1 MVHWLGEG
9 SDVMI
14 CLARDPPLGPN
25 DDPNT
30 TVTAPSTSEFIVNCK
45 TSAANRQW
53 FFFHPIQFTVFI
65 SYDYGDTFTDKTTMF
80 QLNKSNTIINSTVDV
95 FVTHPKFNTVS

>member
-30 TVTAPSTSEFIVNCK
+30 TITAPSTSEFI
-45 TSAANRQW
+45 SS
-53 FFFHPIQFTVFI
+53 FHRELLLKISFVVSVFI
-65 SYDYGDTFTDKTTMF
+65 SYDYGDTFQDKTPSF
-80 QLNKSNTIINSTVDV
+80 QLNKSNTIIHSTVDL
-95 FVTHPKFNTVS
+95 FVTHPKFNTVGFNVK

>member
-1 MVHWLGEG
+1 MFFQFNFFLLIFHSSSFQHNALNDSHAQLMVHWLGEG

-30 TVTAPSTSEFIVNCK
+30 TITAPSTSEFYFYFGP
-45 TSAANRQW
+45 S
-53 FFFHPIQFTVFI
+53 
-65 SYDYGDTFTDKTTMF
+65 
-80 QLNKSNTIINSTVDV
+80 
-95 FVTHPKFNTVS
+95 

>member
-30 TVTAPSTSEFIVNCK
+30 TITAPSTSEFISVFNLD
-45 TSAANRQW
+45 
-53 FFFHPIQFTVFI
+53 FIIHFLLFLQFLFLTITVTRFKI
-65 SYDYGDTFTDKTTMF
+65 KP
-80 QLNKSNTIINSTVDV
+80 KSFNSTK
-95 FVTHPKFNTVS
+95 PASS